1 MTDSGRSGEANAAAF
16 DEIAL
21 WYDEAIRVGPQAL
34 FHDLVVP
41 ALLDLAGDLGGRRVC
56 DLACGQGIVARR
68 LAKLGA
74 DVVGVDVSEKLLD
87 IARDRER
94 WEPLG
99 ISYLRDDARSLG
111 SIADAVFDG
120 VACNLALVDIPD
132 LDACLRSVAR
142 VLRPQGWFVFSITHP
157 CFLTPASRWVK
168 EETSGTVRREVGG
181 YFTEGFWHSDYAE
194 GIRGKVGSHH
204 RTLSAYFGA
213 LVQAGLAVER
223 LAEPRPARRIVE
235 RFPGYKEVPPFLVAR
250 CIR

>member
-1 MTDSGRSGEANAAAF
+1 MTDSRRSGEANAAAY

-41 ALLDLAGDLGGRRVC
+41 PLLDLAGDLGGRRVC

-94 WEPLG
+94 AEPLG

-157 CFLTPASRWVK
+157 CFLTPASRWVQ
-168 EETSGTVRREVGG
+168 EGTSGTVRREVGG
-181 YFTEGFWHSDYAE
+181 YFAEGFWRSDYAE
-194 GIRGKVGSHH
+194 GVRGKVGSHH
-204 RTLSAYFGA
+204 RTLSTYFGA
-213 LVQAGLAVER
+213 LAHAGLAVER
-223 LAEPRPARRIVE
+223 LAEPRPTRRIVE

-250 CIR
+250 CGR